1 MRPRLMAVIV
11 CFMALLMSSVRADE
25 AQRPGLADNT
35 DVAGR
40 KKIVFLSGQP
50 SHGYAQHEQ
59 YAGVMLLAKALN
71 ENVPQVYCEVYKHT
85 WPTDAKA
92 FDNAAAVIIF
102 CDGGEGHMA
111 IKHVPEMNALSDKG
125 VGIGMI
131 HYAVE
136 VPKGEGGEAWTKWIG
151 GYFETDWSINPVW
164 TGVFTQFPDHEVTRG
179 VKPFSTH
186 DEWYYHMRFRP
197 DMQGVTSVLAAV
209 PPDSTR
215 EGKDDAHGGNPV
227 VRAGIGKHIS
237 ETTVW
242 VATRDNGGRGFGC
255 TGAHY
260 HFNWAQDDFR
270 KLILNSCLWVAHVD
284 VPEKGVQSKR
294 PTVDDLLAN
303 LDNKKVPTSFS
314 KEKLQQEIEK
324 MNVPIDDQRR
334 STAGQ

>member
-1 MRPRLMAVIV
+1 MRHGLMVWVFCLIALMAAPL
-11 CFMALLMSSVRADE
+11 FAAD
-25 AQRPGLADNT
+25 AQRPGLADNA
-35 DVAGR
+35 DLAGR
-40 KKIVFLSGQP
+40 KKIVFLSGKP

-71 ENVPQVYCEVYKHT
+71 ENVSQVYCEVYKHT
-85 WPTDAKA
+85 WPTDAHA

-111 IKHVPEMNALSDKG
+111 IPHMDVMNALSDKG

-136 VPKGEGGEAWTKWIG
+136 VPKGDAGDAWEKWIG
-151 GYFETDWSINPVW
+151 GYFETNWSVNPEW
-164 TGVFTQFPDHEVTRG
+164 TGVFSQIPQHEVTRG

-197 DMQGVTSVLAAV
+197 EMKGVTSVLATV
-209 PPDSTR
+209 PPDATR
-215 EGKDDAHGGNPV
+215 SHKDDAHGGNPE
-227 VRAGIGKHIS
+227 VRSGIGKHLA

-242 VATRDNGGRGFGC
+242 VAARDNGARGFGC

-270 KLILNSCLWVAHVD
+270 KLILNSCVWIAHVD

-303 LDNKKVPTSFS
+303 LDNKKVPASFS
-314 KEKLQQEIEK
+314 KEKLATQIEK
-324 MNVPIDDQRR
+324 MNMPIDSHDRM
-334 STAGQ
+334 TVKE